1 MFKNMKVGAK
11 LYVLLGF
18 LAILLIAVG
27 VLGLRG
33 IERSNASLAT
43 VYDDRLVPTA
53 QLVKYEKMRM
63 ENVEELLLALQHHPG
78 IAASKVHE
86 ADHPVARHLDR
97 VEANMKAM
105 LALWEQYM
113 ATYLTPEEKQLA
125 DTFAAQRA
133 KVFNEGFK
141 PAIALIKARKF
152 DEASLLI
159 ANKVMPAFDQ
169 ATRDFHALVQL
180 QIEVAGIEKEQAQ
193 ARYVSIRNLAIAGIV
208 GGILLAMGMGFWIV
222 RGITDRLAESTAAI
236 SSSATQIAAT
246 VTQHER
252 TASQQAT
259 AASETSTAIENLS
272 ASSRRSSEQAANV
285 AALAEKADAATA
297 QGGEATRQAV
307 AAMGGLKDRIG
318 ALAGQIVHLG
328 EQTGQIGHIAV
339 LVKDLSAQINMLAL
353 NAAVEAARA
362 GEHGRGFAVVAS
374 EVRKLADESKKSAE
388 QASRLVA
395 DIQKAAHASILMTE
409 EGTRTVSEVTQLAGK
424 VSDLFDSLAGM
435 AGSVNENAQQ
445 VMLNARQQSAAF
457 TQIAGAT
464 GSIAAGARETAAGI
478 GQTKVGVQQLNEA
491 AENLKAIA

>member
-1 MFKNMKVGAK
+1 MFNNMKIGMK
-11 LYVLLGF
+11 LYLLLGF
-18 LAILLIAVG
+18 LSILLIAIG
-27 VLGLRG
+27 MLGLRG

-63 ENVEELLLALQHHPG
+63 ENAQELLLALQHHPR

-86 ADHPVARHLDR
+86 ADHPVARHTDQ
-97 VEANMKAM
+97 VEANMKEM
-105 LALWEQYM
+105 LKLWEQYM

-141 PAIALIKARKF
+141 PAIALLKARKF
-152 DEASLLI
+152 DAASLLI
-159 ANKVMPAFDQ
+159 VNKVMPSFDQ
-169 ATRDFHALVQL
+169 ATQGFHALVQL
-180 QIEVAGIEKEQAQ
+180 QIDVAGMEKGQAQ
-193 ARYVSIRNLAIAGIV
+193 ARYVSIRSIAIASIV
-208 GGILLAMGMGFWIV
+208 GGILLALGLGYWII
-222 RGITDRLAESTAAI
+222 RGITGRLAESVSAI
-236 SSSATQIAAT
+236 STSATQIAAT

-252 TASQQAT
+252 TASQQA
-259 AASETSTAIENLS
+259 AAANQTSATIAELS
-272 ASSRRSSEQAANV
+272 ASSRRSSEQAADT
-285 AALAEKADAATA
+285 AALAEKAGAATV
-297 QGGEATRQAV
+297 QGGEVTHQAV

-318 ALAGQIVHLG
+318 ALAGQIVHLS

-362 GEHGRGFAVVAS
+362 GEHGKGFAVVAS

-388 QASRLVA
+388 QASLLVA
-395 DIQKAAHASILMTE
+395 DIQKAANSSVMMTE
-409 EGTRTVSEVTQLAGK
+409 DGTRTVSEVTQLAGK
-424 VSDLFDSLAGM
+424 VSDLFDSLSGM

-457 TQIAGAT
+457 GQVVEAT
-464 GSIAAGARETAAGI
+464 NSIAAGAKETAAGI
-478 GQTKVGVQQLNEA
+478 GQTKVGVQKLNEA